1 MQEIGYRQSDAIL
14 GAMRQV
20 AVASDH
26 AITYADTVS
35 ILAAARYLLRRRDL
49 TDIGLLPA
57 VAPSDLVSAVGTD
70 RALAGEAVKYLAVM
84 ALVDGSLEHRKLARV
99 LDYARA
105 LDIEA
110 DYLTELVEAASG
122 HLAWATADMWR
133 KNFDS
138 VLGRSSVGL
147 APATWIRPYDGA
159 GADPGLVARYEA
171 LGRLRQNTFGKA
183 LWDFD
188 KRNGY
193 PFPGDPQALNAG
205 FGTPHDSTHVI
216 SGHQRARRAA
226 GLDLHRRHASHQPD
240 ERPHPAGDLLL
251 PLRRTAERRR
261 PCREGRA
268 RSRRILARL
277 VARRGDDG
285 RRLRARLELL
295 AMGRARP
302 RRAEARLERDAGG
315 HECGESVTA
324 RQAMCCRLGAASLCL
339 GLVRRSIPA
348 P

>member
-110 DYLTELVEAASG
+110 DYLTELVEAASSG

-147 APATWIRPYDGA
+147 DPATWIRPYDGA

-216 SGHQRARRAA
+216 SGYDTSARGELLVSTFTAGMHPINPMSGHILPVIFFFHFGEQLNDVGHAGKGGLDPDEFWRAWSRGAAMTVDIFAPGWNFWQWVEHDLDELRRAWNVT
-226 GLDLHRRHASHQPD
+226 
-240 ERPHPAGDLLL
+240 PAGTSAVS
-251 PLRRTAERRR
+251 P
-261 PCREGRA
+261 
-268 RSRRILARL
+268 
-277 VARRGDDG
+277 
-285 RRLRARLELL
+285 
-295 AMGRARP
+295 
-302 RRAEARLERDAGG
+302 
-315 HECGESVTA
+315 
-324 RQAMCCRLGAASLCL
+324 
-339 GLVRRSIPA
+339 
-348 P
+348 